1 MLSRMILHTLIA
13 TLVIGALA
21 LGYQASS
28 RPDGMSDAVGALAH
42 LVSDDDHERDDD

>member
-1 MLSRMILHTLIA
+1 MLPRMILYTLLA

-28 RPDGMSDAVGALAH
+28 RTDGISDAVGALAH
-42 LVSDDDHERDDD
+42 LVSDDDHDRDHD